1 MTPHVRIPGSV
12 LLVALLAGLC
22 PTAAPADF
30 PLKVSANRRYLV
42 NRNGLP
48 VLVQGEAAWSL
59 ITGVTKQEAERYLDD
74 RRRKGF
80 NAIIVN
86 LIEHKFQGPVNREGE
101 GPFTTPGDFATPNEK
116 YFAHADWVLRQAA
129 DRGMAVFLFPA
140 YLGYKGLDEGW
151 YQEVLL
157 NGTARCRDYGR
168 FLGRRYQG
176 YANIV
181 WSLGGDR
188 NPDLAEEA
196 EDAIAAG
203 IKEFM
208 PDALFT
214 AHAAGE
220 SSAAE
225 RYSAS
230 WLDIN
235 TTYTYGIVHQL
246 LARDYSHR
254 PVMPYLLMETTYEGE
269 HNASPVQIRRQ
280 AYWALLSGAAGQFF
294 GNRPIWGFFPGW
306 QAALDSQGSADM
318 VHVPTVFLARP
329 WNELVP
335 DLDHK
340 VAIDGLGEFHGLD
353 YATAARTADRRT
365 VIVYL
370 PTPRTV
376 TIDTSGI
383 AGVRQHAWW
392 FDPRTGRILRGREF
406 AGGGKESFAPPG
418 DGDWLLVVED
428 AGIEVP
434 GGG

>member
-157 NGTARCRDYGR
+157 NGTAAKEVATPLPMLVERHTVD
-168 FLGRRYQG
+168 
-176 YANIV
+176 I
-181 WSLGGDR
+181 S
-188 NPDLAEEA
+188 
-196 EDAIAAG
+196 
-203 IKEFM
+203 IK
-208 PDALFT
+208 P
-214 AHAAGE
+214 
-220 SSAAE
+220 
-225 RYSAS
+225 
-230 WLDIN
+230 
-235 TTYTYGIVHQL
+235 
-246 LARDYSHR
+246 
-254 PVMPYLLMETTYEGE
+254 P
-269 HNASPVQIRRQ
+269 
-280 AYWALLSGAAGQFF
+280 GAK
-294 GNRPIWGFFPGW
+294 
-306 QAALDSQGSADM
+306 S
-318 VHVPTVFLARP
+318 
-329 WNELVP
+329 
-335 DLDHK
+335 
-340 VAIDGLGEFHGLD
+340 
-353 YATAARTADRRT
+353 
-365 VIVYL
+365 
-370 PTPRTV
+370 
-376 TIDTSGI
+376 
-383 AGVRQHAWW
+383 
-392 FDPRTGRILRGREF
+392 
-406 AGGGKESFAPPG
+406 APPM
-418 DGDWLLVVED
+418 
-428 AGIEVP
+428 
-434 GGG
+434 